1 MAEEHP
7 FPEETPEESSESPP
21 TESEQP
27 QENEAEQEEVP
38 REKETSGEEE
48 TSKEEE
54 TSEEEPTAEVEVE
67 SAAETEEQVEAE
79 QPAEEEMPSE
89 IQAQEEAESAA
100 ETEEQVE
107 AEQPAE
113 EEIPS
118 EIQVQEAAEKEAA
131 PPPTA
136 AGQQPLSPSDER
148 TWAML
153 AHLSVLVNLI
163 TGFLGPLAAL
173 IIYLVF
179 KDRSR
184 YVAYQSMQSFVFQLV
199 FWVGGGALIGLMWAI
214 TGILS
219 AVIIGILCI
228 PFALLGTLVFGA
240 LPLVALIYGPIGAIE
255 TSQGKDF
262 KYWLI
267 GDWVR
272 DTLTEAF

>member
-1 MAEEHP
+1 MAEQQS
-7 FPEETPEESSESPP
+7 FPEEPPEESSESPP
-21 TESEQP
+21 SESEQP
-27 QENEAEQEEVP
+27 QEPEAGQETGFGEEVGSEAQVWSEVEAGEEP
-38 REKETSGEEE
+38 ESDQGAAAGEEEASGEEPAAE
-48 TSKEEE
+48 AGA
-54 TSEEEPTAEVEVE
+54 TSEAEAE
-67 SAAETEEQVEAE
+67 SAAEAEEQVEAE
-79 QPAEEEMPSE
+79 QPAEEEMVSE
-89 IQAQEEAESAA
+89 IQAQEEAEKI
-100 ETEEQVE
+100 T
-107 AEQPAE
+107 
-113 EEIPS
+113 
-118 EIQVQEAAEKEAA
+118 A

-136 AGQQPLSPSDER
+136 AGRQPLSPSDER

-163 TGFLGPLAAL
+163 TGFLGPIAAL
-173 IIYLVF
+173 VIYLVF

-199 FWVGGGALIGLMWAI
+199 FWVGGGALIGVMWAI
-214 TGILS
+214 TGLLS

-255 TSQGKDF
+255 ASQGKDF

-272 DTLTEAF
+272 DTLTGAF